1 MANLDPS
8 LQSKIESLQTSHTSL
23 IDAVRGYKG
32 GTVAGS
38 TAALESAQLA
48 AANIVSLASS
58 VATELGDLS
67 ATVTD
72 VQTASNAAQTA
83 RNEAEAARDSAMQ
96 IADPDQAMNAAF
108 DILIKDVER
117 AQFEAATGGQCTI
130 ERTPNGQSSY
140 MFVLPKMQWEELL
153 PGGELGTGTHEAFIE
168 NGVEKSELLIGM
180 HLASE
185 VNGEMVSQANQT
197 ARRSIDWDQSVAA
210 AQAVGMQLMHNW
222 SWSAIA
228 LWCMANGFQPRG
240 NTDYGASHSH
250 PWERGVF
257 DAAGADTYSY
267 TRTGSG
273 PNAWRHNS
281 APNGIADLVGNKW
294 EWQDGFKLVD
304 GRVFMTPDNNPA
316 LAESAWVDSAWDMP
330 TSGTFSAQDATGAP
344 QSVKRALIMPNGV
357 ADPDGRLY
365 TNLSGERFPLRGGLR
380 GLAGYAGLGALNVN
394 YVRSYSG
401 TNFGLRLSR
410 LV

>member
-1 MANLDPS
+1 MADLDPS

-38 TAALESAQLA
+38 TAALESAQRA

-140 MFVLPKMQWEELL
+140 MFVLPKTTWDDLV
-153 PGGELGTGTHEAFIE
+153 PSGELGTGVHEAFIVD
-168 NGVEKSELLIGM
+168 GVEKSELLYGM
-180 HLASE
+180 YPASS
-185 VNGEMVSQANQT
+185 VNGELVSQPFQKPKT
-197 ARRSIDWDQSVAA
+197 YIDWDDSRSQ
-210 AQAVGMQLMHNW
+210 AQAAGFDISGNW
-222 SWSAIA
+222 EWSAIA
-228 LWCMANGFQPRG
+228 FWCMANGFQPRG
-240 NTDYGASHSH
+240 NTDSGKSHSH
-250 PWERGVF
+250 PHEQGVNVQY
-257 DAAGADTYSY
+257 DN

-273 PNAWRHNS
+273 PNAWSHN
-281 APNGIADLVGNKW
+281 AAANGIADLVGNVW
-294 EWQDGFKLVD
+294 EWQWGFKLVD
-304 GRVFMTPDNNPA
+304 GRVFLAPDNDKS
-316 LAESAWVDSAWDMP
+316 LAESSWVDTGWDMP
-330 TSGTFSAQDATGAP
+330 ASGTFASQYDELAP
-344 QSVKRALIMPNGV
+344 ESVQRALIMPNGV

-365 TNLSGERFPLRGGLR
+365 TNLEGERFPTRGGTR
-380 GLAGYAGLGALNVN
+380 SYGGGAGLGALYLNSS
-394 YVRSYSG
+394 RTTSYS
-401 TNFGLRLSR
+401 FRGLRLSR